1 MSNTHYLTHTR
12 YILKTMCQVRMYY
25 THFLPLLTALVMV
38 FSQDTLAQ
46 KASNFLQQS
55 EHPTQSVKCQLP
67 KGPLP
72 TKTRVVVVLDTSGSM
87 RGIGD
92 GKANI
97 FDQVKNTLAKYVE
110 ATQPNQLNLVT
121 FDQGLRQTN
130 TYVFPDDLEQWQND
144 LSELKADGSNT
155 YLYRS
160 LQAALDPLT
169 SDESFL
175 TSVFVLTDGI
185 DNDPKS
191 GITAKMALEAFTG
204 RGPLDTLAYIALGTQ
219 IPTEAQEAIEQ
230 SHYASGWTF
239 DVGKIPNLL
248 ALNSA
253 TRHINVTDPN
263 AVPAPFENN
272 TPLSLS
278 SAIKGLKLVNPYA
291 QDGFTQLK
299 VSTNIPY
306 GSAALLCAPPAS
318 SSPETNAKI
327 IGPRLRR
334 ILLSVHMGRHATK
347 QGNLQWLNPGADR
360 ELDVGEE
367 VVLRYRS
374 GREFAVD
381 SSRSSV
387 YVPAES
393 GLVTKIEHPPK
404 SRFWTIRIY
413 NKGGGIFSQSN
424 DQNLSQIVIPHLTP
438 SNGQGLN
445 LPAITVKQGLP
456 LTAVAGASGDAPKA
470 EPTEPTPTED
480 EEKNTQ
486 ELSSTEENNDITITP
501 KTTPDVTPPTAG
513 LTLNI
518 QKWPPFILYL
528 LGGLLGLLVLGA
540 LFIWRSHWRNWLRG
554 WQGSIHD
561 LGHNTS
567 VTASRLG
574 KLGRI
579 PNTEGLEY
587 REDRTLALVT
597 DSGPTSSMTTPLGGP
612 FDIGRLARVPLLSG
626 LRAEQHRDG
635 LLLLNIPTD
644 IEVSQGTRLLH
655 AGDIVRPMSLIG
667 VAVAPKARAP
677 HGPMGQLIGLGLPL
691 KLKTDGVTLNVV
703 GPYGQHAVTLNR
715 GITDLGEAFISPAL
729 NGLKVST
736 SGPKIMLA
744 ELPKGMAITLG
755 ENTSPLRPGTY
766 LPKESELNLPER

>member
-1 MSNTHYLTHTR
+1 
-12 YILKTMCQVRMYY
+12 MCQVRMYY
-25 THFLPLLTALVMV
+25 AQFLPLLAALVTI
-38 FSQDTLAQ
+38 FGQDTLAQ
-46 KASNFLQQS
+46 EEAKLLSQS

-67 KGPLP
+67 EGPLP

-92 GKANI
+92 GKADI
-97 FDQVKNTLAKYVE
+97 FDQVKNSLDKYVA
-110 ATQPNQLNLVT
+110 ATQPHQLNLVT

-160 LQAALDPLT
+160 LQAALEPLT
-169 SDESFL
+169 SNEHFL

-204 RGPLDTLAYIALGTQ
+204 RGQLDTLAYIALGTQ
-219 IPTEAQEAIEQ
+219 IPKEAQEAIEQ
-230 SHYASGWTF
+230 SYYASGWTF
-239 DVGKIPNLL
+239 DVGKIPNLFT
-248 ALNSA
+248 LNSA

-263 AVPAPFENN
+263 AVPAPFDNN
-272 TPLSLS
+272 TRLSLS
-278 SAIKGLKLVNPYA
+278 SSVKGLKLVNPYA

-299 VSTNIPY
+299 VSANIPY
-306 GSAALLCAPPAS
+306 GSAALLCAPPTSNS
-318 SSPETNAKI
+318 SATKTKV

-334 ILLSVHMGRHATK
+334 ILLSVHMGRHATQ

-381 SSRSSV
+381 SSHSSV
-387 YVPAES
+387 YVPTDS
-393 GLVTKIEHPPK
+393 GLVTKIEHLPR
-404 SRFWTIRIY
+404 SRYWTIRIY
-413 NKGGGIFSQSN
+413 NKGGGIFSQSK
-424 DQNLSQIVIPHLTP
+424 DQNLSQIIIPRLTP

-445 LPAITVKQGLP
+445 LPAITIKQGLP
-456 LTAVAGASGDAPKA
+456 LTAVAGASGNAPQA
-470 EPTEPTPTED
+470 ESTQPKPTED
-480 EEKNTQ
+480 EGNSTQ
-486 ELSSTEENNDITITP
+486 EENSTEENNAITIPDNSTDAVSD
-501 KTTPDVTPPTAG
+501 TTSPTAG
-513 LTLNI
+513 WTWNM
-518 QKWPPFILYL
+518 KEWPPFIFYL
-528 LGGLLGLLVLGA
+528 LGGILGALVLGA
-540 LFIWRSHWRNWLRG
+540 LFIWRSHWRDWLRG
-554 WQGSIHD
+554 WQGSIHG

-567 VTASRLG
+567 VTANRLG

-635 LLLLNIPTD
+635 LLLLSIPTD
-644 IEVSQGTRLLH
+644 IEVSQGTRLLR
-655 AGDIVRPMSLIG
+655 AGDIVRPLSLIG

-729 NGLKVST
+729 HGLKVST